1 LKIAWWS
8 NAPDI
13 LTGYGVQT
21 QQIASRM
28 AAAGHEVHILGNYGH
43 RAGVKQV
50 GNLYVWPE
58 GVSNYGLDVAPAQ
71 ADMIEPDVVFTLYD
85 VWVMKEEWK
94 GRRVLSWTPIDHLPP
109 PPDVLKWSRDHDTI
123 AMSEF
128 GAKELR
134 GQGIEPIAT
143 IWHGVEPVYHRVET
157 DIRARTGI
165 PDDAFVVMV
174 NAANIGTTP
183 PRKAWSENLH
193 ALAMFMHRH
202 SDVYAYLHTD
212 IARPGGSPLP
222 VLIEALQVP
231 HERLRIASQVR
242 YRGGFIEAPEMAA
255 LYSSSDVLLAT
266 SKGEGFGVPVIEAMA
281 CGTPSIVSDFSA
293 QPELVGD
300 TGWLVEGQF
309 DWDWNQGAEF
319 FTPFTAHQ
327 CPECGYRSG
336 ILAALEDAYAHRGER
351 REACVER
358 AKLFDA
364 DMLFQKHWVPLLAN
378 IEADLAKPKRKGMS
392 KGSQKRAKKAA

>member
-1 LKIAWWS
+1 LKIAWYS
-8 NAPDI
+8 NSPDI
-13 LTGYGVQT
+13 PTGYGVQT
-21 QQIASRM
+21 QQVATRM
-28 AAAGHEVHILGNYGH
+28 AALGHEVHILGNFGH
-43 RAGVKQV
+43 RSGVKQV
-50 GNLYVWPE
+50 GDLFVWPE
-58 GVSNYGLDVAPAQ
+58 GVANYGLDVAPEH
-71 ADMIEPDVVFTLYD
+71 ADMIEADVVFTLYD
-85 VWVMKEEWK
+85 VWVMKDEWK

-109 PPDVLKWSRDHDTI
+109 PPDVLKWARNHDTI

-128 GAKELR
+128 GAEQLR
-134 GQGIEPIAT
+134 ISGIEPIAT
-143 IWHGVEPVYHRVET
+143 IWHGVDPVYSPRES

-183 PRKAWSENLH
+183 PRKAWSENIH

-202 SDVYAYLHTD
+202 PDVYAYLHTD
-212 IARPGGSPLP
+212 IARPG
-222 VLIEALQVP
+222 EALQVP

-242 YRGGFIEAPEMAA
+242 LRGGFIDAPEMAA
-255 LYSSSDVLLAT
+255 LYSASDVLLAT

-300 TGWLVEGQF
+300 TGWTVAGQF

-319 FTPFTAHQ
+319 FTPFIH
-327 CPECGYRSG
+327 G
-336 ILAALEDAYAHRGER
+336 ITAALEDAYAHRGER